1 MLGHLVPTCSGPSIR
16 LPLSDALL
24 LRTTQCGLS
33 PLDRCPFVIK
43 GFAPGCLTLRDMFRS
58 SRLLQ
63 QAAQLRAPHP
73 ALTLSSAVR
82 SALSPQTK
90 APVVAL
96 ESTIITHGLPFPYNR
111 DVACELEE
119 TVRDQ
124 GAVPATTALLDGEAL
139 VGLSE
144 EQLERLARCAEDPSN
159 NRAIKASRRDITHV
173 LAKGRGSV
181 GGTTVS
187 GTMVLAHM
195 AGIPIFATGGIG
207 GVHRGAESTMDI
219 SADLTELGRTPVS
232 VFCSGPKSILD
243 IPRTLEV
250 LETYGVSVTTFNPS
264 GEFPAFYTSASGLF
278 VPYAGSNAEAAASI
292 FAGLQMGLRS
302 GQVFG
307 NPIPSEWE
315 SVGQQIQVQV
325 EVAVREA
332 VELGIDKKGKEVT
345 PWLLKRLAQLIPES
359 KESNRALVVNNAKR
373 AAQVAVEL
381 HKLEKDAQIARDT
394 HSLGGIQDGTTV
406 SHS

>member
-1 MLGHLVPTCSGPSIR
+1 
-16 LPLSDALL
+16 
-24 LRTTQCGLS
+24 
-33 PLDRCPFVIK
+33 
-43 GFAPGCLTLRDMFRS
+43 MFRS
-58 SRLLQ
+58 SRLLYQ
-63 QAAQLRAPHP
+63 TAQLRTPHP

-82 SALSPQTK
+82 AALNPLTR

-124 GAVPATTALLDGEAL
+124 GAVPATTALLDGQAL
-139 VGLSE
+139 VGLGE
-144 EQLERLARCAEDPSN
+144 AQLERLAKCAEDPSK
-159 NRAIKASRRDITHV
+159 NRAIKASRRDIAHV
-173 LAKGRGSV
+173 IAKGEGSV

-250 LETYGVSVTTFNPS
+250 LETHGVSVTTFNPS
-264 GEFPAFYTSASGLF
+264 GEFPAFYTSDSGLF
-278 VPYAGSNAEAAASI
+278 VPYAGSNAEAASAI
-292 FAGLQMGLRS
+292 FASMQMGLQS

-307 NPIPSEWE
+307 NPIPSDWE
-315 SVGQQIQVQV
+315 SIGQQIQRLV

-332 VELGIDKKGKEVT
+332 VEQGIDKRGKEVT

-359 KESNRALVVNNAKR
+359 KDSNRALVVNNAKR
-373 AAQVAVEL
+373 AAQVAIEL
-381 HKLEKDAQIARDT
+381 HKIELDAQKARNT
-394 HSLGGIQDGTTV
+394 HSLGGIQGSTTV
-406 SHS
+406 SHPAAATSLIR